1 MVGNPLTYGVS
12 ALRRVLTGE
21 GAGLGL
27 SLGISAAFAAA
38 MFVLA
43 VSFARRR

>member
-1 MVGNPLTYGVS
+1 MVGNPLTYGVG

-27 SLGISAAFAAA
+27 SLGVSVAFAAV

-43 VSFARRR
+43 ASFARRR